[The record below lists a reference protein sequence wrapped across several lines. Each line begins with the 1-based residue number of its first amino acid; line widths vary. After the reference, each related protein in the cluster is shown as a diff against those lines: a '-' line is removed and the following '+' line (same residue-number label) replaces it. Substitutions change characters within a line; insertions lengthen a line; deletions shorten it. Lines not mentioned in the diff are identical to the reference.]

1 MKPIVIV
8 ILGAAALGGLLSR
21 NPFVKPGIKP
31 AVLPVPVSQVS
42 RIRPSKILAGSA
54 LLAEQMILAYYW

>member
-21 NPFVKPGIKP
+21 NPFTKQTSKP
-31 AVLPVPVSQVS
+31 AAQPVRASQVF
-42 RIRPSKILAGSA
+42 RERPSKILAGSA